1 MHRCEIKI
9 WNKCIGAVIVSEY
22 IANLKMR
29 FLIRSREGNLIVD
42 ERGRFYISSIS
53 CRRSVDVMC
62 VRRPGNVRLDAS
74 KNEHGERNVR
84 RNVGH
89 SGAKMQM
96 NRLRHEIG
104 MAPRSLVTHD
114 VSDPR

>member
-1 MHRCEIKI
+1 M
-9 WNKCIGAVIVSEY
+9 
-22 IANLKMR
+22 
-29 FLIRSREGNLIVD
+29 VD
-42 ERGRFYISSIS
+42 LHFFVSIS
-53 CRRSVDVMC
+53 LGERYVHTVLE
-62 VRRPGNVRLDAS
+62 NTRLDAS

-104 MAPRSLVTHD
+104 MAPQSLVTRRQRLTITAFLFRATL
-114 VSDPR
+114 VNVKNKTGNMTLSGV

>member
-1 MHRCEIKI
+1 MLPIF
-9 WNKCIGAVIVSEY
+9 KCVFPFACVY
-22 IANLKMR
+22 
-29 FLIRSREGNLIVD
+29 SREGNLIVD
-42 ERGRFYISSIS
+42 RRDSTFLRFDFASLDEHY
-53 CRRSVDVMC
+53 VHAA
-62 VRRPGNVRLDAS
+62 PENTRLDAS
-74 KNEHGERNVR
+74 KNEHDERNVR

-104 MAPRSLVTHD
+104 MAPRSLVAHN